1 MSVCTQRHIVAD
13 RELALS
19 SISAG
24 PSRFRCRDR
33 LLDLEEKTWIVGVLN
48 VTPDSF
54 SDGGRFIDVGAAV
67 DHAIRMVE
75 EGADI
80 LELGGEST
88 RPGSVAVT
96 ADEELRRVLP
106 VLRRLRA
113 ALAIPLAVDTYKAE
127 VARAVLEEGAE
138 IVNDVYSVR
147 GEGRLAEVVAKTG
160 AGLVIMHMK
169 GTPRDMQIDP
179 YYDDVV
185 EEVVAFLRDRVAF
198 AEGIG
203 VDPEA
208 IAVDPGLGF
217 GKRLVDNL
225 ALLRHL
231 SELHRLG
238 KPIMVGPSRKS
249 FIGKVLDL
257 PVEERLHGTAAC
269 VAAAV
274 LQGAA
279 FVRVHEVRPAV
290 QLARMLDAIRRA

>member
-1 MSVCTQRHIVAD
+1 MTRHIVTD

-19 SISAG
+19 SISSE

-33 LLDLEEKTWIVGVLN
+33 LLDLKEKTWIVGVLN
-48 VTPDSF
+48 TTPDSF
-54 SDGGRFIDVGAAV
+54 SDGSRFLDVGAAV

-75 EGADI
+75 EGADV

-88 RPGSVAVT
+88 RPGAVPVT
-96 ADEELRRVLP
+96 ADEELRRVIP

-113 ALAIPLAVDTYKAE
+113 TLAIPLAVDTYKAD
-127 VARAVLEEGAE
+127 VARAVLEEGVE
-138 IVNDVYSVR
+138 IINDVYGLR
-147 GEGRLAEVVAKTG
+147 GEGRLAEVVAKAG

-169 GTPRDMQIDP
+169 GTPRDMQVDP
-179 YYDDVV
+179 YYDDVA
-185 EEVVAFLRDRVAF
+185 EEVVGFLRDRVAF

-217 GKRLVDNL
+217 GKRLADNL
-225 ALLRHL
+225 VLLRHL
-231 SELHRLG
+231 SELHRVG

-290 QLARMLDAIRRA
+290 QLARMLDAIRSA